1 MRRVLV
7 GGIGNVFLGDDGFG
21 VAVVERLRRQPLPP
35 EVDVVDFGI
44 RGVDLAYALG
54 EYDAAIL
61 VDTVRRGGAAGTLYV
76 LEPEV
81 PPGTA
86 GVAMHAMTPERV
98 LQWLPQGGAPRV
110 LRLVGCE
117 PEDFGSE
124 DFGREGLSEPVLASV
139 EEAVRLVEGLLHELA
154 RGDAAHA

>member
-1 MRRVLV
+1 MRVLV

-21 VAVVERLRRQPLPP
+21 VAVVERLRTQPLLP

-44 RGVDLAYALG
+44 RGVDLAYALS
-54 EYDAAIL
+54 EYEAAIL

-76 LEPEV
+76 LEPDV

-86 GVAMHAMTPERV
+86 GVAPHAMTPERV
-98 LQWLPQGGAPRV
+98 LQWLPPGGAPRI

-117 PEDFGSE
+117 PGDFGPE
-124 DFGREGLSEPVLASV
+124 GLGRDGLSEPVLASV
-139 EEAVRLVEGLLHELA
+139 EEAVRLVKALLHELLRA
-154 RGDAAHA
+154 DAVHA

>member
-1 MRRVLV
+1 MMRVLV

-21 VAVVERLRRQPLPP
+21 VAVVERLRALPLPP
-35 EVDVVDFGI
+35 AVDVVDFGI
-44 RGVDLAYALG
+44 RGVDLAYALS
-54 EYDAAIL
+54 EYEAAIL
-61 VDTVRRGGAAGTLYV
+61 VDCVRRGGAAGTLYV

-98 LQWLPQGGAPRV
+98 LQWLPPGGAPGI

-117 PEDFGSE
+117 PGDFGPE
-124 DFGREGLSEPVLASV
+124 GLGREGLSEPVLASV
-139 EEAVRLVEGLLHELA
+139 EEAVRLVKALLDELLPA
-154 RGDAAHA
+154 GVVHA

>member
-21 VAVVERLRRQPLPP
+21 VAVVERLRAQTLPP
-35 EVDVVDFGI
+35 EVDAVDFGI
-44 RGVDLAYALG
+44 RGIDLAYALS
-54 EYDAAIL
+54 EYEAAIL
-61 VDTVRRGGAAGTLYV
+61 VDVVRRGGAAGTLYV

-98 LQWLPQGGAPRV
+98 LQWLPPGGAPRI

-117 PEDFGSE
+117 PGDFGPE
-124 DFGREGLSEPVLASV
+124 GLGREGLSAPVLASV
-139 EEAVRLVEGLLHELA
+139 EEAVRLVQELLHEVLRA
-154 RGDAAHA
+154 DAAHA

>member
-1 MRRVLV
+1 MTRVLV

-21 VAVVERLRRQPLPP
+21 VAVVERLRAQPLPP

-44 RGVDLAYALG
+44 RGVDLAYALC
-54 EYDAAIL
+54 EYEAAIL
-61 VDTVRRGGAAGTLYV
+61 IDIVRRGGAAGTLYV

-98 LQWLPQGGAPRV
+98 LQWLPPGAAPRI

-117 PEDFGSE
+117 AGDFGLE
-124 DFGREGLSEPVLASV
+124 GFGREGLSGPVLASV
-139 EEAVRLVEGLLHELA
+139 DEAVRLVQGLLHELVRA
-154 RGDAAHA
+154 GAPHA